1 MLTPFYEKLHITD
14 TVSVIIISIA
24 LMLIC
29 GFAATRVTKRLRLP
43 NVTAYIV
50 AGILIGPYC
59 LNLMPENVITGMDF
73 IADIAL
79 AFIAFSTGEFFKLD
93 TLKKSGAKVTVIT
106 IFEAVLASILV
117 FIVTYFVLGLE
128 LSFSIVLAALASATA
143 PASTVMTIRQ
153 THAKGD
159 FVDTLLQVVAL
170 DDVVGLVAYS
180 IAISVALASG
190 TGTFQMSSILKP
202 IAVNI
207 LVLLLG
213 GAFGFFLKLLLHK
226 RSTDNRLIVSI
237 ALLFAFCGICA
248 MLDVSPLL
256 GCMSMGTVY
265 INLTDDKRLFQ
276 QLNYFNPPILLLF
289 FVRSG
294 VNFDLGALVNTSDSI
309 GSTPL
314 VVVGIL
320 YFLVRIVGKYIG
332 AFLGCLATK
341 KDGKVRNYLGLALI
355 PQAGVAIGLAATGAR
370 ILGGEM
376 GNALE
381 TIILASSVLY
391 ELIGPACAKLSL
403 YLSGSYSTKL
413 EDLAPIPAPAPGQPP
428 KSEVELLIERI
439 QAIQQE
445 LPRHNNPYYE
455 DEEAF
460 TEAAA
465 EHSAQMESFFTASGR
480 ANPVMT
486 RGNKK

>member
-1 MLTPFYEKLHITD
+1 MIESMQASP
-14 TVSVIIISIA
+14 VARVIISISA
-24 LMLIC
+24 MLFA
-29 GFAATRVTKRLRLP
+29 GFAMTRITKRFRLP
-43 NVTAYIV
+43 NVTGYIL
-50 AGILIGPYC
+50 AGILMGPCC
-59 LNLMPENVITGMDF
+59 LNVIPQTIIDGTDF
-73 IADIAL
+73 LSDVAL
-79 AFIAFSTGEFFKLD
+79 AFIAFSAGEFFKVEVLRRN
-93 TLKKSGAKVTVIT
+93 GAKVIVIT
-106 IFEAVLASILV
+106 VLEACLASVAVFILV
-117 FIVTYFVLGLE
+117 YGVLHLE
-128 LSFSIVLAALASATA
+128 LSFSIVLSALASATA
-143 PASTVMTIRQ
+143 PASTMMTIRQ
-153 THAKGD
+153 TGAHGD

-170 DDVVGLVAYS
+170 DDVVGLILYS
-180 IAISVALASG
+180 VAISVAMASQSGSMQLSTVLTPILA
-190 TGTFQMSSILKP
+190 
-202 IAVNI
+202 NI
-207 LVLLLG
+207 CVLALG
-213 GAFGFFLKLLLHK
+213 ALFGVMLKLFFRK

-237 ALLFAFCGICA
+237 ATLFAFCGICA
-248 MLDVSPLL
+248 MADVSPLL

>member
-14 TVSVIIISIA
+14 TVSVIIVSIA

-59 LNLMPENVITGMDF
+59 LNLVPGNVIDGMDF

-79 AFIAFSTGEFFKLD
+79 AFIAFSTGEFFKFD
-93 TLKKSGAKVTVIT
+93 TLKKSGGKVMVIT
-106 IFEAVLASILV
+106 VFEAILASVLV
-117 FIVTYFVLGLE
+117 FIVTFFVLGLE
-128 LSFSIVLAALASATA
+128 LNFSIVLAALASATA

-153 THAKGD
+153 TQAKGD

-180 IAISVALASG
+180 IAISVALASA
-190 TGTFQMSSILKP
+190 TGAFHAGAIFKP
-202 IAVNI
+202 LAINA

-213 GAFGFFLKLLLHK
+213 GGFGFFLKLLLHK

-256 GCMSMGTVY
+256 GCMSMGMVY

-276 QLNYFNPPILLLF
+276 QLNYFSPPILLLF

-294 VNFDLGALVNTSDSI
+294 LNFDLDALVDNSESI
-309 GSTPL
+309 GTTPL

-320 YFLVRIVGKYIG
+320 YFLVRIMGKYAG
-332 AFLGCLATK
+332 AFLGCLVTK
-341 KDGKVRNYLGLALI
+341 KDKKVRNFLGLALI
-355 PQAGVAIGLAATGAR
+355 PQAG
-370 ILGGEM
+370 
-376 GNALE
+376 
-381 TIILASSVLY
+381 

-403 YLSGSYSTKL
+403 YLSGSYSNKL
-413 EDLAPIPAPAPGQPP
+413 EDLAPIPATEPGQPP

-445 LPRHNNPYYE
+445 LPKHNNPYYE
-455 DEEAF
+455 DEQAF

-465 EHSAQMESFFTASGR
+465 EHSAQMEAFFGTPGKANTAMPGR
-480 ANPVMT
+480 K
-486 RGNKK
+486 RK